1 MNMLQ
6 QAQVL
11 CYPDTWDASF
21 LSSGGGVEVKMTVR
35 SAIWA
40 SALALLMT
48 ASALA
53 DQSKANGG
61 NGNHWGWATV
71 KTAA

>member
-1 MNMLQ
+1 MLR

-11 CYPDTWDASF
+11 CYPDTWDASL
-21 LSSGGGVEVKMTVR
+21 LSSGGGLEIKMTVR

-53 DQSKANGG
+53 DQGKANGG
-61 NGNHWGWATV
+61 NGNRWGWATV
-71 KTAA
+71 RMAA